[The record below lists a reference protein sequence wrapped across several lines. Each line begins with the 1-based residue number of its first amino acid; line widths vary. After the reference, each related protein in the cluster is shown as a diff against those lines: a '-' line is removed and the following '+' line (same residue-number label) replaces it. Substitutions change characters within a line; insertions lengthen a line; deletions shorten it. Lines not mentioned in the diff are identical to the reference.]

1 MRPETKFKLKT
12 YIYYLVMEPWTENV
26 SLPNLRTIIWVLITI
41 ALIFRWR
48 ILFFILIPI
57 GVILYLMNEYKSG
70 RFIYWYRQRK
80 YGEQR
85 KALKEVRENK
95 KNET

>member
-26 SLPNLRTIIWVLITI
+26 SLPNMRTIIWVLITI